1 MGSNNAARQTDN
13 VKGVSWG
20 RLTLDTTQRGVG
32 GVLEIILTQR
42 LYYYHRPPPLCCVK
56 LNFPLTLCKKELA
69 AENVVVHSLY

>member
-1 MGSNNAARQTDN
+1 MCRLLLDDNLMIYPLTPQLLIGSNLQIEKKVFSRKA
-13 VKGVSWG
+13 V
-20 RLTLDTTQRGVG
+20 
-32 GVLEIILTQR
+32 TQR